1 MAPAKGEKAA
11 SWALWPSASADRLE
25 NGSDA
30 DPVKARPASFLT
42 ACHDNRDRRTEKLLS
57 LLGAAALPSIGISPI
72 DLLFKPPFRKRLSA
86 PVAAVTVTPA
96 AAT

>member
-57 LLGAAALPSIGISPI
+57 LLGAAALPSIWISPI
-72 DLLFKPPFRKRLSA
+72 DLFKPPFRKRLSV
-86 PVAAVTVTPA
+86 PVTAMAVTA